1 MGCVEAQPVFKES
14 LMSIV
19 TMRGMLEAGV
29 HFGHQSRY
37 WNPKMAPY
45 IFGERNR
52 IHIINLEVTLPL
64 YREAINFLGRMAAS
78 NGTVLF
84 VGTKRAAQEIIRREA
99 VRCGMPYVDQR
110 WLGGMLTN
118 FKTVRASIAR
128 LREME
133 AMEEDGRVQRMSKKE
148 ALRFR
153 RVLAKLQ
160 RSLGGIKHSE
170 SLPDVLYIVDVGHE
184 KIAVQEADKLGIPI
198 VGVVDTNHEPDRVDY
213 VIPGNDD
220 AARAIELYTVGVA
233 DAIIEARQAAHLEV
247 ADGMQTDPD
256 SPSAAAP
263 AGNGADGPAII
274 SSEPAPAEPAPAEAG
289 EPEPADASG
298 EPALPADAGD
308 GEPDAEILAARIRKY
323 VIDRHIAPARTAG
336 AGEIRVRAG
345 DVHGEMNLEDRMP
358 TVCSALDTQ
367 TFLDLAGVEMEGRSG
382 PPQGATTT
390 FTFRFPEPAA
400 DPDPAAPEGS

>member
-1 MGCVEAQPVFKES
+1 
-14 LMSIV
+14 MSIV
-19 TMRGMLEAGV
+19 TMRDMLEAGV

-84 VGTKRAAQEIIRREA
+84 VGTKRAAQEVIRREA
-99 VRCGMPYVDQR
+99 IRCAMPYVDQR

-118 FKTVRASIAR
+118 YKTVRASIAR

-148 ALRFR
+148 ALSFR
-153 RVLAKLQ
+153 RSLSKLQ
-160 RSLGGIKHSE
+160 RSLGGIKHTE
-170 SLPDVLYIVDVGHE
+170 SLPDVLFVVDVGHE
-184 KIAVQEADKLGIPI
+184 KIAVMEADKLGIPI

-247 ADGMQTDPD
+247 GPD
-256 SPSAAAP
+256 AGSGAGTQNGSGETATGAPS
-263 AGNGADGPAII
+263 GNGAVAPLAVPDAATEADERQAPAIV
-274 SSEPAPAEPAPAEAG
+274 SAEPAPADSVTSSAATL
-289 EPEPADASG
+289 AD
-298 EPALPADAGD
+298 
-308 GEPDAEILAARIRKY
+308 RIRQH
-323 VIDRHIAPARTAG
+323 VIARHIAPGRD
-336 AGEIRVRAG
+336 AGEPQVRVTAG
-345 DVHGEMNLEDRMP
+345 DVHREMGLEDQVSA
-358 TVCSALDTQ
+358 VCSALDTEV
-367 TFLDLAGVEMEGRSG
+367 FLEMADVAMEGRSG

-390 FTFRFPEPAA
+390 FVFNFAGTPGVAA
-400 DPDPAAPEGS
+400 EDG

>member
-1 MGCVEAQPVFKES
+1 
-14 LMSIV
+14 MSIV
-19 TMRGMLEAGV
+19 SMRDMLEAGV

-84 VGTKRAAQEIIRREA
+84 VGTKRAAQEVIRREA
-99 VRCGMPYVDQR
+99 IRCGMPYVDQR

-148 ALRFR
+148 ALSFR

-160 RSLGGIKHSE
+160 RSLGGIKHTE
-170 SLPDVLYIVDVGHE
+170 SLPDVLYVVDVGHE
-184 KIAVQEADKLGIPI
+184 KIAVREADKLGIPI

-247 ADGMQTDPD
+247 GPGEKGGAEAAGAPANGGGAPVVV
-256 SPSAAAP
+256 SSNEAPAAPPEPAPSAAEPDPSAGPESTPSVPEALAAAAGVTPAAP
-263 AGNGADGPAII
+263 AGSAPTEASDSTGDTLAERIRHHVITRHIVPARD
-274 SSEPAPAEPAPAEAG
+274 AG
-289 EPEPADASG
+289 ETVVKVTS
-298 EPALPADAGD
+298 
-308 GEPDAEILAARIRKY
+308 
-323 VIDRHIAPARTAG
+323 
-336 AGEIRVRAG
+336 G
-345 DVHGEMNLEDRMP
+345 DVHRDMGLQDRVP
-358 TVCSALDTQ
+358 AVCSALDTQ
-367 TFLDLAGVEMEGRSG
+367 VFLDLAGVAMEARSG
-382 PPQGATTT
+382 PPQGVTTT
-390 FTFRFPEPAA
+390 FAFRIAEPGA
-400 DPDPAAPEGS
+400 DTPEGS

>member
-1 MGCVEAQPVFKES
+1 
-14 LMSIV
+14 MSIV
-19 TMRGMLEAGV
+19 SMRDMLQAGV

-52 IHIINLEVTLPL
+52 IHIINLEVTLAL

-84 VGTKRAAQEIIRREA
+84 VGTKRAAQEVIRREA

-148 ALRFR
+148 ALSFR
-153 RVLAKLQ
+153 RSLAKLQ
-160 RSLGGIKHSE
+160 RSLGGIKNTE
-170 SLPDVLYIVDVGHE
+170 SLPDVLYVVDVGHE
-184 KIAVQEADKLGIPI
+184 KIAVREADKLGIPI

-247 ADGMQTDPD
+247 DPGEKGAADATG
-256 SPSAAAP
+256 AP
-263 AGNGADGPAII
+263 ANGGGA
-274 SSEPAPAEPAPAEAG
+274 PAPATSAEAAPAEA
-289 EPEPADASG
+289 A
-298 EPALPADAGD
+298 
-308 GEPDAEILAARIRKY
+308 LAAAPTP
-323 VIDRHIAPARTAG
+323 APA
-336 AGEIRVRAG
+336 
-345 DVHGEMNLEDRMP
+345 
-358 TVCSALDTQ
+358 
-367 TFLDLAGVEMEGRSG
+367 
-382 PPQGATTT
+382 
-390 FTFRFPEPAA
+390 PAA
-400 DPDPAAPEGS
+400 SAAPAPAAPTEAEAPAASAEPEASAAAADAAASGPRPEDSGSAEAQEDAAGSDASEGR

>member
-1 MGCVEAQPVFKES
+1 
-14 LMSIV
+14 MSIV
-19 TMRGMLEAGV
+19 TMRDMLEAGV

-64 YREAINFLGRMAAS
+64 FREAINFLGRMAAS

-84 VGTKRAAQEIIRREA
+84 VGTKRAAQEVIRREA
-99 VRCGMPYVDQR
+99 MRCGMPYVDQR

-148 ALRFR
+148 ALSFR
-153 RVLAKLQ
+153 RSLSKLQ
-160 RSLGGIKHSE
+160 RSLGGIKHTE
-170 SLPDVLYIVDVGHE
+170 SLPDVLYVVDVGHE
-184 KIAVQEADKLGIPI
+184 KIAVMEADKLGIPI

-247 ADGMQTDPD
+247 GPD
-256 SPSAAAP
+256 AGKDAGAANGASGATVSEAPS
-263 AGNGADGPAII
+263 GNGAVPPDAAPDANSEAGAPEASAIVPDEPSPAASEP
-274 SSEPAPAEPAPAEAG
+274 SSEVTLAE
-289 EPEPADASG
+289 
-298 EPALPADAGD
+298 
-308 GEPDAEILAARIRKY
+308 RIRHH
-323 VIDRHIAPARTAG
+323 VIARNIAPARD
-336 AGEIRVRAG
+336 AGEAQVRVTAG
-345 DVHGEMNLEDRMP
+345 DVHRELGLEDRIP
-358 TVCSALDTQ
+358 AVCSALDTEV
-367 TFLDLAGVEMEGRSG
+367 FLEMADVTMEGRSG

-390 FTFRFPEPAA
+390 FVFNFAGTPGAEA
-400 DPDPAAPEGS
+400 EGG

>member
-1 MGCVEAQPVFKES
+1 
-14 LMSIV
+14 MSIV
-19 TMRGMLEAGV
+19 SMRDMLEAGV

-84 VGTKRAAQEIIRREA
+84 VGTKRAAQEVIRREA

-148 ALRFR
+148 ALSFR

-184 KIAVQEADKLGIPI
+184 KIAVREADKLGIPI

-233 DAIIEARQAAHLEV
+233 DAVIEARQAAHLEV
-247 ADGMQTDPD
+247 APEEKGASGPDGVN
-256 SPSAAAP
+256 A
-263 AGNGADGPAII
+263 NGADAPAVV
-274 SSEPAPAEPAPAEAG
+274 SSEPAPDGPAVVSSESAPAAPAVDSSESAPAAPADAASEPAPAAAAGPAG
-289 EPEPADASG
+289 ETLADRIRQHVLVHHIVPSR
-298 EPALPADAGD
+298 DAG
-308 GEPDAEILAARIRKY
+308 ENL
-323 VIDRHIAPARTAG
+323 IA
-336 AGEIRVRAG
+336 VRAG
-345 DVHGEMNLEDRMP
+345 DVHREMGLQDRVP
-358 TVCSALDTQ
+358 AVVSALDTQ
-367 TFLDLAGVEMEGRSG
+367 RFQGMAGVVMEGRSG
-382 PPQGATTT
+382 PPQGATTA
-390 FTFRFPEPAA
+390 FTFRVVEPGGEAA
-400 DPDPAAPEGS
+400 GES